1 MAIMLDYGGCKKVNM
16 QRKMGVKGENEVALF
31 AQRYC
36 KPELLI
42 ILFSCARARTTTLA
56 YNGNLSAVQH
66 SSLSEK
72 IFCKKTTANCV

>member
-1 MAIMLDYGGCKKVNM
+1 M

-42 ILFSCARARTTTLA
+42 ILFSCARERKTTTV
-56 YNGNLSAVQH
+56 YSGNQSADQQ
-66 SSLSEK
+66 SSISDM
-72 IFCKKTTANCV
+72 F